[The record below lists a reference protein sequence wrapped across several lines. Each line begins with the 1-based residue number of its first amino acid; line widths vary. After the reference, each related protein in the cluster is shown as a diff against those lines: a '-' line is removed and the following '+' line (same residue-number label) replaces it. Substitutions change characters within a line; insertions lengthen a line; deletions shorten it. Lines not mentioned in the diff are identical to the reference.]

1 MVPTVVDKPA
11 VHARS
16 AEEPRGACKVCAIEP
31 AGHADWD
38 AYVEAHPGGTLFHM
52 SSWMEAVQATF
63 GHQTLYL
70 CASRRARCC
79 GVLPLCCVRS
89 RLGGT
94 MLVSVPYAV
103 YGGPLVDDAE
113 AAQTLLD
120 AAREWMARLGA
131 DWLDLRTVSAI
142 HADLP
147 VDTRYVTFRR
157 ELPQRPGDVL
167 GWLPRKARAA
177 ARNARDKHRLTAE
190 FDDSHLHEVWH
201 LYCRSMR
208 RLASLN
214 YPYRF
219 FKELIERTPGR
230 HLVSLIHHEGAPVAG
245 LVTFLHRGTA
255 LPYFVGADDRR
266 SVPGLH
272 NFIYLT
278 AMERAVE
285 FGCCVFD
292 FGRSR
297 HDNTGCVDFK
307 RFQGFEP
314 TVMEYQRLAAPGRP
328 APDLTPTN
336 PRFRL
341 ARRIWP
347 RLPLTLTR
355 PLGAWVSRHVPG

>member
-1 MVPTVVDKPA
+1 
-11 VHARS
+11 
-16 AEEPRGACKVCAIEP
+16 
-31 AGHADWD
+31 
-38 AYVEAHPGGTLFHM
+38 
-52 SSWMEAVQATF
+52 
-63 GHQTLYL
+63 
-70 CASRRARCC
+70 
-79 GVLPLCCVRS
+79 
-89 RLGGT
+89 

-103 YGGPLVDDAE
+103 YGGALADDVEAAE
-113 AAQTLLD
+113 ALLQ
-120 AAREWMARLGA
+120 AARDWMEHLKA
-131 DWLDLRTVSAI
+131 DWLDLRSVLAV

-147 VDTRYVTFRR
+147 VDRRYVTFRR
-157 ELPQRPGDVL
+157 ELPPTPGEVL

-177 ARNARDKHRLTAE
+177 ARNARDKYRLRVS
-190 FDDSHLHEVWH
+190 FDDSHLRAVWG

-214 YPYRF
+214 YPYSF
-219 FKELIERTPGR
+219 FEELIARTPGR
-230 HLVSLIHHEGAPVAG
+230 HLVSLVFHEDVPVGG
-245 LVTFLHRGTA
+245 LVTFLHRGVA

-266 SVPGLH
+266 SVPGLY

-285 FGCCVFD
+285 LGCRVFD

-314 TVMEYQRLAAPGRP
+314 TMMEYQRLAAPGRC
-328 APDLTPTN
+328 APDLSPTN

-341 ARRIWP
+341 ARRIW
-347 RLPLTLTR
+347 RRMPLALTR